1 MISHKSI
8 AENIARLT
16 SSRDK
21 DDVCISM
28 SNDVF
33 DGVRYISFTGMSGA
47 KFRES
52 YTWATFMSDML
63 GINEAKPRYAS
74 PHFSADWES
83 IKPHLVNAIDDDEK
97 TPVVLSGH
105 GVGGAI
111 ALIGGYFL
119 MMRGS
124 NILRVVT
131 FGAPKSLDHKRKH
144 NDTFIAIGLITDQYV
159 LKNDP
164 LPKMFRWTKYCSV
177 ARTLLDMRG
186 GTCGINCYVD
196 AMNVGDGGL
205 L

>member
-16 SSRDK
+16 FSRDK
-21 DDVCISM
+21 DDTCISM

-33 DGVRYISFTGMSGA
+33 DGVRYISFTGMDSST
-47 KFRES
+47 FRES

-63 GINEAKPRYAS
+63 GMNERKETWRN
-74 PHFSADWES
+74 PHFNIDWES
-83 IKPHLVNAIDDDEK
+83 IKPHLMNAIDDDEK

-111 ALIGGYFL
+111 ALIAGYYL
-119 MMRGS
+119 TMHHKNLLS
-124 NILRVVT
+124 VVT
-131 FGAPKSLDHKRKH
+131 FGAPVALNYKKLKNGFMWPLH
-144 NDTFIAIGLITDQYV
+144 IITDQYV

-164 LPKMFRWTKYCSV
+164 LPKMFRWTKYWS
-177 ARTLLDMRG
+177 ANRTELDMRG
-186 GTCGINCYVD
+186 GSCGINCYVD
-196 AMNVGDGGL
+196 AMNIDDVGL